1 MKVKF
6 AGNEVNLVGKELKVG
21 DLVPDF
27 TLVNNG
33 LAPISLKDTKGVRV
47 FIAVPSIDTKV
58 CDIEVT
64 TFNEKI
70 SDLPHI
76 TVYTVSMDLPFAQ
89 ARWCANKGIK
99 NVIALSDFKDR
110 TFGHNFGVYI
120 EEVGLLTIAS
130 FVVDSLNKVTFVE
143 YLPDVS
149 LEPNYDEILEA
160 AKAAK

>member
-6 AGNEVNLVGKELKVG
+6 AGNDLNLAGKELKVG

-27 TLVNNG
+27 TLVNNS
-33 LAPISLKDTKGVRV
+33 LAPVSLKDTKDVRV
-47 FIAVPSIDTKV
+47 FIAVPSLDTRV
-58 CDIEVT
+58 CDLEVV

-70 SDLPHI
+70 STLPDI

-99 NVIALSDFKDR
+99 NVIALSDYKDR

-120 EEVGLLTIAS
+120 EEVGLLARAS
-130 FVVDSLNKVTFVE
+130 FVVDSSNKVTFVE

-149 LEPNYDEILEA
+149 LEPNYDKILDAAQA
-160 AKAAK
+160 AK